1 MRRCAARSAS
11 TSCVACWRAAPSRRS
26 CSHLRTFTGA
36 REHTHN
42 KRTPVTASMHGIR
55 AGDDRMRGGGIR
67 RRRPVPSP
75 PPRPPHHH
83 HSPPMFARASS
94 NAGESSASY
103 GRAVHAMPEARRPNT
118 REESASR
125 SPRVQR
131 GAARAPAVP
140 PSADAARL
148 LGQLARADSG
158 GRGGGGGGRRLDDL
172 NGQGGAFFVRRLR
185 RRALHPPA
193 TAGSLDT
200 HGGPMTRSDL
210 GVPAFDDLE
219 ARAERLQRCVG
230 DRRCRRGPAAARK
243 LRLLLTRRARNA
255 SGTATQCTRRNDAP
269 AHPGA
274 PATACAGRSHPRRR
288 RRRRQCPPPPP
299 PPARPPDARSTPP
312 DTAPRCRRPRRSRR
326 LLTRRARNASGTA
339 TQSTRGKDSPSL
351 VRWSQPRARAQ
362 PRTPRQSPC
371 STTLALSCS
380 GGAAAALADP
390 SVGGGSAWSASSRSH
405 GNESTSQPSEP
416 LTTTPWNSRLE
427 CSWYGASTAAWTAVP
442 IPIDAPCTQCLRH
455 GDPIHASKGLTLGE
469 PLHPQRRRARAAGT
483 EHPLR
488 VHEVARAPVEHTPS
502 QREGHVAGVPRG
514 ARGQLRGL
522 RNGQQSG
529 ACLSDVEGYR
539 SAGGS
544 RDRRAHRHLRA

>member
-1 MRRCAARSAS
+1 MISPRTRMRARRRRRRLWVSTHSHSTHSVVCRQAHNARAVCTRPTDRQAGRTYLCAPRSAAARRRSAARAAPPAS
-11 TSCVACWRAAPSRRS
+11 GRSAAPSRR
-26 CSHLRTFTGA
+26 CA
-36 REHTHN
+36 AA
-42 KRTPVTASMHGIR
+42 PPA
-55 AGDDRMRGGGIR
+55 AP
-67 RRRPVPSP
+67 RRPASPAGGP
-75 PPRPPHHH
+75 PP
-83 HSPPMFARASS
+83 
-94 NAGESSASY
+94 AGEAARTYAHSQ
-103 GRAVHAMPEARRPNT
+103 GRANTRTTRARPLRRPCMRRSHTGRGDQASPASAITAPHPPTPPLAADVCAGQQQCQREQRLLLTRRARNALGTATQYGST

-125 SPRVQR
+125 SPRAQR

-140 PSADAARL
+140 PRTDAARL
-148 LGQLARADSG
+148 LGQLARADGG
-158 GRGGGGGGRRLDDL
+158 GRGGGGGGCGLDDL

-200 HGGPMTRSDL
+200 HSGPMTRSDL
-210 GVPAFDDLE
+210 GVPAFDDFE

-230 DRRCRRGPAAARK
+230 DRRRRRGPAAAGEI
-243 LRLLLTRRARNA
+243 RLLLTRRARNA

-288 RRRRQCPPPPP
+288 RRRHCQCPPPPP

-390 SVGGGSAWSASSRSH
+390 SVGGGSA
-405 GNESTSQPSEP
+405 
-416 LTTTPWNSRLE
+416 
-427 CSWYGASTAAWTAVP
+427 
-442 IPIDAPCTQCLRH
+442 
-455 GDPIHASKGLTLGE
+455 
-469 PLHPQRRRARAAGT
+469 
-483 EHPLR
+483 
-488 VHEVARAPVEHTPS
+488 
-502 QREGHVAGVPRG
+502 
-514 ARGQLRGL
+514 
-522 RNGQQSG
+522 
-529 ACLSDVEGYR
+529 
-539 SAGGS
+539 
-544 RDRRAHRHLRA
+544 

>member
-1 MRRCAARSAS
+1 MISPRTRMRARRRRRRLWVSTHSHSTHSVVCRQAHNARAVCTRPTGRPAGRQAGPTCARRVALQLGVARQRAQ
-11 TSCVACWRAAPSRRS
+11 RLQLLDAAPRPPDVAPLRRPQRLDVLR
-26 CSHLRTFTGA
+26 HLLAGRPQPAKLLAPTHIHRGA
-36 REHTHN
+36 RTH
-42 KRTPVTASMHGIR
+42 AQHAR
-55 AGDDRMRGGGIR
+55 ARYGVRACDDRIRGGGIR
-67 RRRPVPSP
+67 RRRQVPSP
-75 PPRPPHHH
+75 PPIPPT
-83 HSPPMFARASS
+83 PPLAADVCAGQQQCQREQRLLLTRRAR
-94 NAGESSASY
+94 NALGTATQY
-103 GRAVHAMPEARRPNT
+103 GST

-125 SPRVQR
+125 SPRAQR

-140 PSADAARL
+140 PRTDAARL
-148 LGQLARADSG
+148 LGQLARADGG
-158 GRGGGGGGRRLDDL
+158 GRGGGGGGCGLDDL

-200 HGGPMTRSDL
+200 HSGPMTRSDL

-230 DRRCRRGPAAARK
+230 DRRRRRGPAAAGEI
-243 LRLLLTRRARNA
+243 RLLLTRRARNA

-288 RRRRQCPPPPP
+288 RRRHCQCPPPPP

-390 SVGGGSAWSASSRSH
+390 SVGGGSA
-405 GNESTSQPSEP
+405 
-416 LTTTPWNSRLE
+416 
-427 CSWYGASTAAWTAVP
+427 
-442 IPIDAPCTQCLRH
+442 
-455 GDPIHASKGLTLGE
+455 
-469 PLHPQRRRARAAGT
+469 
-483 EHPLR
+483 
-488 VHEVARAPVEHTPS
+488 
-502 QREGHVAGVPRG
+502 
-514 ARGQLRGL
+514 
-522 RNGQQSG
+522 
-529 ACLSDVEGYR
+529 
-539 SAGGS
+539 
-544 RDRRAHRHLRA
+544 